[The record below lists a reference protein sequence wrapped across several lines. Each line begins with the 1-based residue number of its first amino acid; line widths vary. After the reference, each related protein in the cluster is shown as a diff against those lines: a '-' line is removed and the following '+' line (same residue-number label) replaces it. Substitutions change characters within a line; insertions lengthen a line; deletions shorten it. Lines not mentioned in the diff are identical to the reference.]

1 MQRTLE
7 RKKSLDVNESPGPLS
22 IITGSPGLTLVCLI
36 IPPSTRSNM
45 NVTVR
50 LYIVDDSDHNS
61 DVVWRT
67 NTDLCE
73 SRSCSVLTVNGVPVS
88 TEEVDA
94 RVIPLGL
101 GLVTPLYA

>member
-1 MQRTLE
+1 
-7 RKKSLDVNESPGPLS
+7 
-22 IITGSPGLTLVCLI
+22 
-36 IPPSTRSNM
+36 M

-61 DVVWRT
+61 DIVWRT